1 MDRHDLAYLHPAADL
16 HFLDSSLPEPARQK
30 VYQLLQQSVP
40 MTICRQDNDDVTQVK
55 LAINCLVD
63 GCKYRVACLVE
74 ADEIQLITRPLSL
87 HTLLIERPRTFQD
100 AALHDFAKALITL
113 NCEVYVYGSYA
124 YEYLTQEAYVRATSD
139 LDLVLYP
146 QDMSRLADILQ
157 LIQKTQTLS
166 AVRLDGELKIH
177 PVWHVSFNEL
187 LMIYPDVKQS
197 IIGKG
202 LQRVDMLKL
211 EQLLE
216 WNLEDANCTEA

>member
-1 MDRHDLAYLHPAADL
+1 MDRHDLAYLHPVADL

-40 MTICRQDNDDVTQVK
+40 MTICRQDNDDAAQVK
-55 LAINCLVD
+55 LAINCLVE

-87 HTLLIERPRTFQD
+87 HTLLIERPQSFQD
-100 AALHDFAKALITL
+100 AALHDFAKALVTL

-124 YEYLTQEAYVRATSD
+124 YEYLTQEAYVRVSSD

-166 AVRLDGELKIH
+166 AVRLDGEIKIH
-177 PVWHVSFNEL
+177 PDWHVSFNEL
-187 LMIYPDVKQS
+187 LMIYPEAKQS
-197 IIGKG
+197 IIGKA
-202 LQRVDMLKL
+202 LQHVDMLKL

>member
-1 MDRHDLAYLHPAADL
+1 MDRHDLAYLYPAADL

-40 MTICRQDNDDVTQVK
+40 MTICRQDNDDATQVK

-87 HTLLIERPRTFQD
+87 HTLLIERPQSFRD

-124 YEYLTQEAYVRATSD
+124 YEYLTQEAYVRTSSD

-166 AVRLDGELKIH
+166 AVRLDGEIKIH
-177 PVWHVSFNEL
+177 PDWHVSFNEL

-197 IIGKG
+197 IIVKG

>member
-16 HFLDSSLPEPARQK
+16 HFLDSFLPEPARQK

-40 MTICRQDNDDVTQVK
+40 MTICRQDNDDATQVK
-55 LAINCLVD
+55 LAINCLVE

-87 HTLLIERPRTFQD
+87 HTFLIERPQSFQD
-100 AALHDFAKALITL
+100 AALHDFAKALVAL

-124 YEYLTQEAYVRATSD
+124 YEYLTQEAYVRPTSD

-146 QDMSRLADILQ
+146 HMSRLADILQ

-166 AVRLDGELKIH
+166 AVRLDGEIKIH
-177 PVWHVSFNEL
+177 PDWHVSFNEL
-187 LMIYPDVKQS
+187 IMIYPDVKQS

>member
-1 MDRHDLAYLHPAADL
+1 
-16 HFLDSSLPEPARQK
+16 
-30 VYQLLQQSVP
+30 
-40 MTICRQDNDDVTQVK
+40 MTICRQDNDDATQVK

-177 PVWHVSFNEL
+177 PDWHVSFNEL

>member
-40 MTICRQDNDDVTQVK
+40 MTICRQDNDDATQVK

-166 AVRLDGELKIH
+166 AVHLDGELKIH